1 MTWQS
6 FKQAWLIRFW
16 SPVPAVIAAGILSTY
31 YFGITGTF
39 WAVTGEFTRWGGQLL
54 QLLGVHSEQWGYY
67 QLIHL
72 EGSPLTRIDGRM
84 IIGMFGGC
92 LAAALWANNVKLRL
106 PRSRIRIAQAVA
118 GGIIAGFGARLAM
131 GCNLAAFFTGIPQ
144 FSLHAWLFAIAT
156 AIGSWFGA
164 RFTLLPLFRIP
175 VKMQKVSA
183 ASPLTQKPQQARRR
197 FRLGM
202 VVFFAMIGWG
212 LLTAADHPALGLA
225 MLFGI
230 GFGLLIERAQ
240 ICFTS
245 AFRDMW
251 ITGRTV
257 MAKAIIFGMAASA
270 IGIFSYVQL
279 GMAPKIMWAGPN
291 AAIGG
296 LLFGFGIVLAG
307 GCETG
312 WMYRAVEGQVHY
324 WWVGLGN
331 VIGSTLLA
339 WCWDDIAAPLAT
351 HWQKVNLLNAF
362 GPFGGLLATYLL
374 LLIALLLVIWAFKP
388 GRTSGVFLKPAE
400 GAPDDREIVMDNS
413 DLAGWL
419 SRWLDEEDGVA
430 SSSVRRRGNALKIDV
445 ETDVN
450 DPEVMREQLTRRIA
464 DRVDS
469 LGLEQSLNVKVRL
482 R

>member
-1 MTWQS
+1 
-6 FKQAWLIRFW
+6 
-16 SPVPAVIAAGILSTY
+16 
-31 YFGITGTF
+31 
-39 WAVTGEFTRWGGQLL
+39 
-54 QLLGVHSEQWGYY
+54 
-67 QLIHL
+67 
-72 EGSPLTRIDGRM
+72 
-84 IIGMFGGC
+84 
-92 LAAALWANNVKLRL
+92 
-106 PRSRIRIAQAVA
+106 
-118 GGIIAGFGARLAM
+118 
-131 GCNLAAFFTGIPQ
+131 
-144 FSLHAWLFAIAT
+144 
-156 AIGSWFGA
+156 
-164 RFTLLPLFRIP
+164 
-175 VKMQKVSA
+175 MQKVSA
-183 ASPLTQKPQQARRR
+183 ASPLTQKPLQARRR

-257 MAKAIIFGMAASA
+257 MAKAIIFGMAASV

-374 LLIALLLVIWAFKP
+374 LLIALLLVIAWERHFFRRQSAAV
-388 GRTSGVFLKPAE
+388 RT
-400 GAPDDREIVMDNS
+400 
-413 DLAGWL
+413 
-419 SRWLDEEDGVA
+419 
-430 SSSVRRRGNALKIDV
+430 
-445 ETDVN
+445 
-450 DPEVMREQLTRRIA
+450 
-464 DRVDS
+464 
-469 LGLEQSLNVKVRL
+469 VKESA
-482 R
+482 

>member
-175 VKMQKVSA
+175 VKIQKVST

-212 LLTAADHPALGLA
+212 LLTAADHTALGLA

-339 WCWDDIAAPLAT
+339 WCWDDIAAPPRHPLAKSQPAERLRSLWRT
-351 HWQKVNLLNAF
+351 TGHLSAAADRPAAGDRLGETFFPPPGGGPDREGERMKNIIPDYRLDMVGEPCPYPAVATLEAMPSLQKGEILEVVSDCPQSINNIPLDARNHGYTVLDIQQD
-362 GPFGGLLATYLL
+362 GPTIRYLL
-374 LLIALLLVIWAFKP
+374 QK
-388 GRTSGVFLKPAE
+388 
-400 GAPDDREIVMDNS
+400 
-413 DLAGWL
+413 
-419 SRWLDEEDGVA
+419 
-430 SSSVRRRGNALKIDV
+430 
-445 ETDVN
+445 
-450 DPEVMREQLTRRIA
+450 
-464 DRVDS
+464 
-469 LGLEQSLNVKVRL
+469 
-482 R
+482 

>member
-1 MTWQS
+1 MSWHH
-6 FKQAWLIRFW
+6 FKQTFLIKFW
-16 SPVPAVIAAGILSTY
+16 SPIPTVIAAGILSTY

-54 QLLGVHSEQWGYY
+54 QLMGIHAEEWGYFK
-67 QLIHL
+67 LIHL
-72 EGSPLTRIDGRM
+72 EGTPLTRIDGMM

-92 LAAALWANNVKLRL
+92 FAAALWANNVKLRF
-106 PRSRIRIAQAVA
+106 PHSRKRIAQAIA

-144 FSLHAWLFAIAT
+144 FSLHAWFFAIAT

-164 RFTLLPLFRIP
+164 RFTLLPFFRIP

-183 ASPLTQKPQQARRR
+183 ASPLTQNADQARRR

-202 VVFFAMIGWG
+202 LIFAGMLGWA
-212 LLTAADHPALGLA
+212 LLTAMNQPKLGLA
-225 MLFGI
+225 MLFGV

-245 AFRDMW
+245 AFRDLW

-279 GMAPKIMWAGPN
+279 GVEAKIMWAGPN
-291 AAIGG
+291 AVLGG

-312 WMYRAVEGQVHY
+312 WMYRAVEGQVHF

-339 WCWDDIAAPLAT
+339 WYWDDLSPVLAT
-351 HWQKVNLLNAF
+351 NWDKINLLKSF
-362 GPFGGLLATYLL
+362 GPLGGLVVTYVMLV
-374 LLIALLLVIWAFKP
+374 IALLLVIGWEKHFFRRA
-388 GRTSGVFLKPAE
+388 
-400 GAPDDREIVMDNS
+400 AP
-413 DLAGWL
+413 
-419 SRWLDEEDGVA
+419 VA
-430 SSSVRRRGNALKIDV
+430 AKEAV
-445 ETDVN
+445 
-450 DPEVMREQLTRRIA
+450 
-464 DRVDS
+464 
-469 LGLEQSLNVKVRL
+469 
-482 R
+482 